1 MVKLFKGFGK
11 LGKPLAIIFGGL
23 AMPFY
28 WLYKFILRYPFLLG
42 YQALRKTKKFL
53 TALVS
58 FKNSGSFKSAGKYA
72 PLITMVIVGLG
83 IVVSNLNA
91 QDIRPDNFGRGNIL
105 YKITSISENFFNDEL
120 GEEMEEG
127 PLTTSGSPT
136 SYLEGEVITEEK
148 TTTQKPDEGITT
160 LISTTQDES
169 ALISPEITDPEAVVK
184 KRDKIIDY
192 VVQGG
197 DTISTIAA
205 KFGVTTNTILWENS
219 LSYYSTIRPGQT
231 LKILPVSGISHKV
244 KKGDTLKSI
253 ANGYKADI
261 NKIID
266 FNKLASSQDI
276 QVNQVVIVPEGV
288 KKTVAPAQSHS
299 LSDIF
304 ALPAAVSSS
313 KLQWPTNS
321 YRITQYYSWRHS
333 GLDIGNNTGQPIYAA
348 ETGKVEASG
357 WNSGGYGYYIIINHG
372 GGLKTLYGHLS
383 KILVKNGQNLSRG
396 SVIGAIGSTGRSTG
410 PHLHFEIRVN
420 GIRVNP
426 LGYVR

>member
-1 MVKLFKGFGK
+1 M
-11 LGKPLAIIFGGL
+11 
-23 AMPFY
+23 
-28 WLYKFILRYPFLLG
+28 
-42 YQALRKTKKFL
+42 
-53 TALVS
+53 
-58 FKNSGSFKSAGKYA
+58 
-72 PLITMVIVGLG
+72 
-83 IVVSNLNA
+83 
-91 QDIRPDNFGRGNIL
+91 
-105 YKITSISENFFNDEL
+105 
-120 GEEMEEG
+120 
-127 PLTTSGSPT
+127 
-136 SYLEGEVITEEK
+136 
-148 TTTQKPDEGITT
+148 
-160 LISTTQDES
+160 
-169 ALISPEITDPEAVVK
+169 
-184 KRDKIIDY
+184 
-192 VVQGG
+192 
-197 DTISTIAA
+197 
-205 KFGVTTNTILWENS
+205 
-219 LSYYSTIRPGQT
+219 
-231 LKILPVSGISHKV
+231 KILPVSGISHKV

-426 LGYVR
+426 LGYIR